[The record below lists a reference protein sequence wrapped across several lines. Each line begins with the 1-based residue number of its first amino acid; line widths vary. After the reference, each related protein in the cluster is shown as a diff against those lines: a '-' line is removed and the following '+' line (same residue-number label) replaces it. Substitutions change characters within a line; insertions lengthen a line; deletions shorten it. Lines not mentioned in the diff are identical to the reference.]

1 MHDKKERQTR
11 HLEIQ
16 LRKII
21 HNRNHVIITPENEN
35 WEKER
40 NLKKVAT
47 EGVVLLFNA
56 VRKYQRSQVSEEE
69 EKKNTEVE
77 NLSKEDFIDLLKSTP
92 APKLVREKVKKQKES
107 KSAQSQWGVLS
118 DDYLLNAKAKDWE
131 EEEEEKE
138 IEREVEYA

>member
-47 EGVVLLFNA
+47 EGGIFCHLKEVFCQLKLSLIQLFCFSMPLESI
-56 VRKYQRSQVSEEE
+56 K
-69 EKKNTEVE
+69 
-77 NLSKEDFIDLLKSTP
+77 DLKSQ
-92 APKLVREKVKKQKES
+92 KKRKRKIQRLKIYR
-107 KSAQSQWGVLS
+107 KKI
-118 DDYLLNAKAKDWE
+118 LLTC
-131 EEEEEKE
+131 
-138 IEREVEYA
+138 